1 MLCGNKVL
9 KKQTGV
15 WIDAQVWGAYRSLCS
30 REKLRPSEPIEEYLR
45 LVLQTGSALTVLN
58 MMQGMAKARS
68 QGLEA
73 YARVL
78 LNWYTKGKQWVYVS
92 DEGEA
97 PVETM
102 LLHALKDV
110 ADPQLRRE
118 VQEAL
123 MMGPRKQADKKVGK
137 RKVIAEEE
145 PATKTELPAMSAA
158 TAFSERIGEIEKQV
172 ANHEVGPEQAQKML
186 EKIRQMR
193 KKLKTDEHG

>member
-1 MLCGNKVL
+1 M

-15 WIDAQVWGAYRSLCS
+15 WIDAQVWSDYKSLCG
-30 REKLRPSEPIEEYLR
+30 REKLRPSEPIEEYLK
-45 LVLQTGSALTVLN
+45 LVLQTGSALTVSN

-78 LNWYTKGKQWVYVS
+78 LSWYKNGKQWIPVS

-97 PVETM
+97 HVET
-102 LLHALKDV
+102 LLLNALKDV

-123 MMGPRKQADKKVGK
+123 MMGPSKQADEKDENRK
-137 RKVIAEEE
+137 RTAEEE
-145 PATKTELPAMSAA
+145 PATKEDVPADSEA
-158 TAFSERIGEIEKQV
+158 TASSERIEEVENQIT
-172 ANHEVGPEQAQKML
+172 NHELDPEQAQKIL
-186 EKIRQMR
+186 ENLRQMR
-193 KKLKTDEHG
+193 RKLKTDEHG